1 MTLEEFLRKHVNG
14 RFSLKV
20 SGIDP
25 RWMKIYIHPD
35 GEDGETLDFYV
46 FGERLVSCDD
56 FEAFPPVPKVYGF
69 TFNDS
74 SDDDK
79 LSAEEMLRCG
89 LQEMS

>member
-46 FGERLVSCDD
+46 FDDRLVSCDD
-56 FEAFPPVPKVYGF
+56 FEAFGAPVPAGWGVIEG
-69 TFNDS
+69 
-74 SDDDK
+74 DDDNK

-89 LQEMS
+89 IQEMS

>member
-1 MTLEEFLRKHVNG
+1 MTLEEFLRTHVNG

-46 FGERLVSCDD
+46 FGDVLVRCDD
-56 FEAFPPVPKVYGF
+56 FESFGLAAPSGWEVVEG
-69 TFNDS
+69 
-74 SDDDK
+74 DDK
-79 LSAEEMLRCG
+79 LSKEEMLRCG
-89 LQEMS
+89 LQEMP

>member
-1 MTLEEFLRKHVNG
+1 MTLEEFLRRYPNG

-46 FGERLVSCDD
+46 FGERLVSCDAVD
-56 FEAFPPVPKVYGF
+56 AFPPVPKVYGF
-69 TFNDS
+69 VV

-79 LSAEEMLRCG
+79 LSPEEVLRCG
-89 LQEMS
+89 VQEMS

>member
-46 FGERLVSCDD
+46 FSDRLVGAED
-56 FEAFPPVPKVYGF
+56 FESMAKDTLLILV
-69 TFNDS
+69 
-74 SDDDK
+74 DDEDD
-79 LSAEEMLRCG
+79 EDD
-89 LQEMS
+89 

>member
-14 RFSLKV
+14 QFSLKV
-20 SGIDP
+20 ICTHT
-25 RWMKIYIHPD
+25 RWVKIYIHPE
-35 GEDGETLDFYV
+35 GQEQGLDFYV
-46 FGERLVSCDD
+46 FDDRLVSCDD
-56 FEAFPPVPKVYGF
+56 FEAFPPAPKVYGF